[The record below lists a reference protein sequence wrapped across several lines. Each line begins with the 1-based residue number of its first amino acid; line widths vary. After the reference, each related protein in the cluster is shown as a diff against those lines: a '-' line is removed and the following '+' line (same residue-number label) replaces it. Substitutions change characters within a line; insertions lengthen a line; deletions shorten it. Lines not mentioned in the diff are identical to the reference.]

1 MKRKKRK
8 KAQRRQQK
16 NRQQKQERRQRK
28 LKQRLTHKAFK
39 APQGP
44 LLADLPIDYELAE
57 RTRVLPYGGLGV
69 FHLLVTKLKL
79 PETINQHV
87 KVLKRHLPYFESD
100 HILSLCY
107 NYLTGGKTL
116 EDLKRL
122 RQSEVYLDALDLE
135 RVPAP
140 STAGDFLRRFDEA
153 AILKLQQALN
163 QVRVKLWQRQRA
175 AFRKQAVIDVDG
187 TFSETDAQCKEGI
200 DYSGHKR
207 AWGYAPLLVSLAKTG
222 EPLFVV
228 NRPGSAVS
236 HLGAVPWM
244 DRALDLVE
252 PIFDQVYLRGDTDFS
267 LTANFDKWHARG
279 AQFIFGYDAIKPLVA
294 QAEALSEAAWSP
306 LERPPGYEVKTK
318 ARSKAHNLKQEIVH
332 ERAYK
337 KITLVKEEVASFAY
351 RPGKC
356 ARRYRMVV
364 LRKRERI
371 TRGAE
376 VLEERHRYLFY
387 ITNDQQQT
395 SAQLV
400 LFIDGRCNQENLIE
414 QLKNGVPAFHAPSNT
429 LAANWIAMVIAA
441 LAWSLK
447 AWYGLLIKEPG
458 LRRAVVRMEFK
469 QFLRRFIC
477 IPCQI
482 VRQGRRLIYR
492 IVDFTLDTVTFLRL
506 FARLKSLEF
515 P

>member
-8 KAQRRQQK
+8 KAQRCQQK
-16 NRQQKQERRQRK
+16 NRQQKQQRRQRK
-28 LKQRLTHKAFK
+28 LKQRLTHNAFK
-39 APQGP
+39 APKRP
-44 LLADLPIDYELAE
+44 LLAHLPIDYQLAE
-57 RTRVLPYGGLGV
+57 RTRVLAYGGLGV

-79 PETINQHV
+79 PQAINRAV

-116 EDLKRL
+116 EDLQRL
-122 RQSEVYLDALDLE
+122 RQHEVYLDALDVE

-163 QVRVKLWQRQRA
+163 QVRVKVWQRQGA

-187 TFSETDAQCKEGI
+187 TFTETDAQCKEGI
-200 DYSGHKR
+200 AYSGHKR

-236 HLGAVPWM
+236 HLGAAPWM
-244 DRALDLVE
+244 DRALELVE
-252 PIFDQVYLRGDTDFS
+252 PIFDGVYFRGDTDFS
-267 LTANFDKWHARG
+267 LTANFDKWHGRG

-294 QAEALSEAAWSP
+294 RAQALPDEAWSI
-306 LERPPGYEVKTK
+306 LERPPSYEVKTQR
-318 ARSKAHNLKQEIVH
+318 RSKAKNRKQEIVY
-332 ERAYK
+332 ERGYK
-337 KITLVKEEVASFAY
+337 KITLVGEEVAWFAY

-356 ARRYRMVV
+356 ARAYRMVV
-364 LRKRERI
+364 LRKHERI

-387 ITNDQQQT
+387 ITNDEQQT

-400 LFIDGRCNQENLIE
+400 LFIDQRCNQENLIE

-429 LAANWIAMVIAA
+429 LESNWVAMVIAA

-447 AWYGLLIKEPG
+447 VWYGLLIQEPG
-458 LRRAVVRMEFK
+458 LGRAVVRMEFK
-469 QFLRRFIC
+469 QFLRRFIE
-477 IPCQI
+477 IPCQL

>member
-1 MKRKKRK
+1 MKTKKRK
-8 KAQRRQQK
+8 KHQRRQQK
-16 NRQQKQERRQRK
+16 NRQQKRERRQRN
-28 LKQRLTHKAFK
+28 LKQRLAHKAFK
-39 APQGP
+39 APKEP
-44 LLADLPIDYELAE
+44 LLSALPIDYELAE

-69 FHLLVTKLKL
+69 FHRMATRLKL

-122 RQSEVYLDALDLE
+122 RENEVYLDALDLE

-153 AILKLQQALN
+153 AILALQQALN
-163 QVRVKLWQRQRA
+163 QIRFQVWRRQGA
-175 AFRKQAVIDVDG
+175 AFRPLAVIDVDG
-187 TFSETDAQCKEGI
+187 TFTETEAQCKEGI
-200 DYSGHKR
+200 DYSGHKH
-207 AWGYAPLLVSLAKTG
+207 AWGYAPLLVSLAQTR

-236 HLGAVPWM
+236 HLGAAPWM

-252 PIFDQVYLRGDTDFS
+252 PVFDRLWLRGDTDFS
-267 LTANFDKWHARG
+267 LTENFDQWHARG
-279 AQFIFGYDAIKPLVA
+279 AQFIFGYDAMGPLVA
-294 QAEALSEAAWSP
+294 RAQALPEAAWST
-306 LERPPGYEVKTK
+306 LERPPSYTVKTTP
-318 ARSKAHNLKQEIVH
+318 RSKINNVKQEIVY

-337 KITLVKEEVASFAY
+337 KITLVGEEVAWFAY

-356 ARRYRMVV
+356 KRAYRLVV

-371 TRGAE
+371 TRRAE
-376 VLEERHRYLFY
+376 VLEERYRYLFY
-387 ITNDQQQT
+387 ITNDEQQ
-395 SAQLV
+395 SAQHLV

-429 LAANWIAMVIAA
+429 LESNWVAMVIAA

-447 AWYGLLIKEPG
+447 AWYGLLITEPG
-458 LRRAVVRMEFK
+458 LGQDIVRMEFK
-469 QFLRRFIC
+469 QFLGRFIC

-492 IVDFTLDTVTFLRL
+492 IVDFTLDTLTFLRL
-506 FARLKSLEF
+506 FARLKSLDF

>member
-16 NRQQKQERRQRK
+16 NQQQKRERRQRK
-28 LKQRLTHKAFK
+28 LKQRLAHKAFK
-39 APQGP
+39 ASKEP
-44 LLADLPIDYELAE
+44 LLAYLPIDYELAE
-57 RTRVLPYGGLGV
+57 RTRVLPQGGLGA
-69 FHLLVTKLKL
+69 FHLMTTQLKL

-100 HILSLCY
+100 HILSLSY

-116 EDLKRL
+116 EDLNRL
-122 RQSEVYLDALDLE
+122 RQNEVYLDALDLE

-153 AILKLQQALN
+153 AILDLQQALN
-163 QVRVKLWQRQRA
+163 QVRVKVWQRQRA
-175 AFRKQAVIDVDG
+175 AFRQQAVIDVDG

-200 DYSGHKR
+200 AYSGHKR

-236 HLGAVPWM
+236 HLGAVPWI

-252 PIFDQVYLRGDTDFS
+252 PVFDRLYLRGDTDFS
-267 LTANFDKWHARG
+267 LTENFDKWHARG
-279 AQFIFGYDAIKPLVA
+279 VQFIFGYDAMKPLVA
-294 QAEALSEAAWSP
+294 RAQALPEEAWST
-306 LERPPGYEVKTK
+306 LERPPSYEVKTQR
-318 ARSKAHNLKQEIVH
+318 RSKAKNLKQEIVY

-337 KITLVKEEVASFAY
+337 KITLVAEAVAWFAY

-356 ARRYRMVV
+356 ARAYRMVV
-364 LRKRERI
+364 LRKHERI

-376 VLEERHRYLFY
+376 VLEERYRYLFY
-387 ITNDQQQT
+387 ITNDEQQT

-400 LFIDGRCNQENLIE
+400 LFIDQRCNQENLIE

-429 LAANWIAMVIAA
+429 LESNWVAMVIAA

-447 AWYGLLIKEPG
+447 AWYGLLIQEPG
-458 LRRAVVRMEFK
+458 LGREIVQMEFK
-469 QFLRRFIC
+469 QFLRRFIE

-492 IVDFTLDTVTFLRL
+492 IVAFTLDTLTFLRL